1 MTNQIDTIKR
11 EVLIEQLK
19 AEFPSLTDRELNKE
33 TIDQLIA
40 SISEVTHQ
48 EQSAIALLIERKLEY
63 IGSKGI

>member
-33 TIDQLIA
+33 TIDQLIL

-48 EQSAIALLIERKLEY
+48 ERSAVALLIEKKLEY